1 MTNNK
6 RRRKTAMIK
15 LVNQLAVVILV
26 GAIASSVAS
35 AEVIKKEVTFSQ
47 PVVVNGTIVKSGTY
61 NVVYDDQ
68 TKELSIVKGRKVVA
82 RAPALLEKRE
92 QRDHAVYV
100 TRVKEG
106 DSNNAV
112 LVSVTL
118 KDGNQ
123 ASIVNSGDGNA

>member
-1 MTNNK
+1 
-6 RRRKTAMIK
+6 MIK
-15 LVNQLAVVILV
+15 LVNQLAVVVLV
-26 GAIASSVAS
+26 GAIASGVAS

-68 TKELSIVKGRKVVA
+68 TKELSIVNGRKVVA
-82 RAPALLEKRE
+82 RAPAQLEKRE

-123 ASIVNSGDGNA
+123 ASIVNSGDGNAAQ